1 MVEIRSQ
8 HGALAESD
16 GGSRSKA
23 VLYSFRR
30 CPYAIRARLALAAA
44 AIQVELREVALAAKP
59 PELLAASA
67 KGTVPVLVLADG
79 RVIDESQQI
88 VRWSLQ
94 QLGRDWP
101 TDRLAAQLIASCDGE
116 FKALLDHCRYPE
128 RHANGDA
135 AAARQQALTL
145 LRQWNQ
151 ELLELPQT
159 SQRPELQW
167 LILPF
172 LRQFRGLDAERFGLE
187 SGLEALRA
195 WLDPWLEGPALGA
208 VMASPWAERRPWY
221 SPSWIY
227 HLTLAADWRQA
238 KRQGFYPW
246 STRGMTFE
254 QVGFVHASCLDQVAA
269 TYQRFYA
276 DAADVVLLALDPRA
290 IASAGVLIRQE
301 PAPDTG
307 DPDAGDPEAGELF
320 PHLYGPLPMEAVVLA
335 DPYPGDAPRDP

>member
-1 MVEIRSQ
+1 MI
-8 HGALAESD
+8 
-16 GGSRSKA
+16 
-23 VLYSFRR
+23 
-30 CPYAIRARLALAAA
+30 
-44 AIQVELREVALAAKP
+44 LREVSLAAKP

-88 VRWSLQ
+88 VRWSLEQ
-94 QLGRDWP
+94 DGRAWP
-101 TDRLAAQLIASCDGE
+101 GDRLAAQLIASCDGE
-116 FKALLDHCRYPE
+116 FKALLDQCRYPE

-151 ELLELPQT
+151 ELVEVPQT

-172 LRQFRGLDAERFGLE
+172 LRQFRGLDAERFAQE

-195 WLDPWLEGPALGA
+195 WLDPWLEGPALQA
-208 VMASPWAERRPWY
+208 VMASPWAERRAWH
-221 SPSWIY
+221 SPSWLY
-227 HLTLAADWRQA
+227 HLALAEDWRLA
-238 KRQGFYPW
+238 KRQGSYPW
-246 STRGMTFE
+246 STRGLRLD
-254 QVGFVHASCLDQVAA
+254 QVGFVHASWRHQVAA

-276 DAADVVLLALDPRA
+276 DNAAVVLLALDPQA
-290 IASAGVLIRQE
+290 IAAAGVAIRQE

-307 DPDAGDPEAGELF
+307 EFF
-320 PHLYGPLPMEAVVLA
+320 PHLYGPLPLEAVVLA
-335 DPYPGDAPRDP
+335 DPYPADARGAT

>member
-1 MVEIRSQ
+1 MVEIHHQ
-8 HGALAESD
+8 QGTLTESD
-16 GGSRSKA
+16 DGSTNQA
-23 VLYSFRR
+23 ILYSFRR

-44 AIQVELREVALAAKP
+44 SVKVELREVCLAAKP
-59 PELLAASA
+59 PELLSASA

-79 RVIDESQQI
+79 RVIDESLQI
-88 VRWSLQ
+88 VRWCLE

-101 TDRLAAQLIASCDGE
+101 GDRLADQLIASCDGE
-116 FKALLDHCRYPE
+116 FKALLDHCRYPN

-151 ELLELPQT
+151 ELLEVPQT

-172 LRQFRGLDAERFGLE
+172 VRQFRGLDAESFEQE

-195 WLDPWLEGPALGA
+195 WLDSWLEGPALQS
-208 VMASPWAERRPWY
+208 VMASPWAERRAWH
-221 SPSWIY
+221 SPSWLY
-227 HLTLAADWRQA
+227 HLTLTQDWHQA

-246 STRGMTFE
+246 STRDRTFA
-254 QVGFVHASCLDQVAA
+254 QVGFVHASWRHQVAA

-276 DAADVVLLALDPRA
+276 DAAAVVLLALDPRA
-290 IASAGVLIRQE
+290 IANAGVPIRQE
-301 PAPDTG
+301 PAPDT
-307 DPDAGDPEAGELF
+307 GELF
-320 PHLYGPLPMEAVVLA
+320 PHLYGPLPLGAVVLA
-335 DPYPGDAPRDP
+335 DPYPGDACGDP

>member
-1 MVEIRSQ
+1 MDEIHPQ
-8 HGALAESD
+8 QAALAGSD
-16 GGSRSKA
+16 GGTTIPTI
-23 VLYSFRR
+23 LYSFRR

-44 AIQVELREVALAAKP
+44 GVPVQLREVSLAAKP

-88 VRWSLQ
+88 VRWSLEQ
-94 QLGRDWP
+94 GGRAWP
-101 TDRLAAQLIASCDGE
+101 DDSLAAQLIASCDGE
-116 FKALLDHCRYPE
+116 FKALLDQCRYPE
-128 RHANGDA
+128 RHANCDA

-151 ELLELPQT
+151 VLLEVPET

-172 LRQFRGLDAERFGLE
+172 LRQFRALDAERFAQA
-187 SGLEALRA
+187 SGLEAIRA
-195 WLDPWLEGPALGA
+195 WLDPWLEGPELRA
-208 VMASPWAERRPWY
+208 VMASPWAERRAWY
-221 SPSWIY
+221 SPSWLY
-227 HLTLAADWRQA
+227 HLTLAEDWRQA
-238 KRQGFYPW
+238 KRQAYYPW
-246 STRGMTFE
+246 STRGLTLE
-254 QVGFVHASCLDQVAA
+254 QVGFVHASWRHQVAA

-290 IASAGVLIRQE
+290 IATAGVPIRQE

-307 DPDAGDPEAGELF
+307 EMF
-320 PHLYGPLPMEAVVLA
+320 PHLYGPLPMGAVVLA
-335 DPYPGDAPRDP
+335 DAYPGYPRGAP

>member
-1 MVEIRSQ
+1 MVDLPAQQMS
-8 HGALAESD
+8 LAETD
-16 GGSRSKA
+16 GGRVNSA
-23 VLYSFRR
+23 ILYSFRR

-44 AIQVELREVALAAKP
+44 CVKVELREVCLAAKP

-88 VRWSLQ
+88 VRWSLEQ
-94 QLGRDWP
+94 SGRAWP
-101 TDRLAAQLIASCDGE
+101 GDRLATQLITSCDGE

-145 LRQWNQ
+145 LRRWNQ
-151 ELLELPQT
+151 ELLEVPQA

-172 LRQFRGLDAERFGLE
+172 LRQFRGLDAERFGRE

-195 WLDPWLEGPALGA
+195 WLDPWLEGAALQA
-208 VMASPWAERRPWY
+208 VMASPWAERRAWH
-221 SPSWIY
+221 SPSWLY

-238 KRQGFYPW
+238 KRQGFYSW
-246 STRGMTFE
+246 STRGLTLE
-254 QVGFVHASCLDQVAA
+254 QVGFVHASWLHQVAA
-269 TYQRFYA
+269 TYQRFFA
-276 DAADVVLLALDPRA
+276 DAAEVVLLALDPGA
-290 IASAGVLIRQE
+290 IAAAGVPIRQE

-307 DPDAGDPEAGELF
+307 ELF
-320 PHLYGPLPMEAVVLA
+320 PHLYGSLPLGAVRLA
-335 DPYPGDAPRDP
+335 DPYPGDASGGP